1 MRTLRRALLCA
12 VLTWSAMAADTSW
25 QNLAA
30 IKAGQKIDV
39 RSAGGAWH
47 GEFVRFDPQGITI
60 REKKGERSLA
70 QAEVSRVSIAKSSRG
85 IWIGAIAGAAGG
97 VAAGAALGSRLAN
110 ESGGDFN
117 NLKGAVTGGC
127 AAAGA
132 LIGTAI
138 GAAVRRGTVV
148 YQR

>member
-1 MRTLRRALLCA
+1 MRTLRIALLCA
-12 VLTWSAMAADTSW
+12 LLVWGAVAADTSW

-30 IKAGQKIDV
+30 IKPGQKIDV
-39 RSAGGAWH
+39 RSAGGGFH
-47 GEFVRFDPQGITI
+47 GEFVRFDAQGITI
-60 REKKGERSLA
+60 RDKKGERSVA
-70 QAEVSRVSIAKSSRG
+70 QAEVSRVSIAKGSRG

-97 VAAGAALGSRLAN
+97 LAAGAALGSRLAN

-138 GAAVRRGTVV
+138 GAAVRRGAVV

>member
-1 MRTLRRALLCA
+1 MLLR
-12 VLTWSAMAADTSW
+12 
-25 QNLAA
+25 
-30 IKAGQKIDV
+30 
-39 RSAGGAWH
+39 
-47 GEFVRFDPQGITI
+47 
-60 REKKGERSLA
+60 
-70 QAEVSRVSIAKSSRG
+70 
-85 IWIGAIAGAAGG
+85 IAGTGLAHLDRR

-127 AAAGA
+127 AAGGA
-132 LIGTAI
+132 LIGMAV